1 MLRDFA
7 QVRARTLDPI
17 PHLSF
22 YQLLT
27 ILDRGVR
34 NARFLDELLTNER
47 KDEMNKRI
55 TKLWMGTPA
64 VLLAGLAG
72 LANGAAVPDSEQVAK
87 LLSEA
92 KTMAF
97 QLKEDAVAMEGF
109 TRMNVSWESH
119 AVAINQI
126 KDHVNAL
133 VKQETKLKDA
143 KNAASPWQKTAIDRI
158 VPYLDE
164 LEGYTSA
171 VIERIND
178 QPKRLFTDEY
188 KDFLEAN
195 ADYATDLAAMI
206 GDFVDYGKTRD
217 RLERLS
223 NKLEI
228 SKR

>member
-1 MLRDFA
+1 
-7 QVRARTLDPI
+7 
-17 PHLSF
+17 
-22 YQLLT
+22 
-27 ILDRGVR
+27 
-34 NARFLDELLTNER
+34 
-47 KDEMNKRI
+47 MNKRK
-55 TKLWMGTPA
+55 TRLWMGTP
-64 VLLAGLAG
+64 VILLAGWT
-72 LANGAAVPDSEQVAK
+72 GAANAAVVPDSEHVAK

-119 AVAINQI
+119 AVAINLI

-133 VKQETKLKDA
+133 EKQETKLKDA
-143 KNAASPWQKTAIDRI
+143 KDAASPWQKTAINRI

-178 QPKRLFTDEY
+178 QPKRLFTDDY

-195 ADYATDLAAMI
+195 AD
-206 GDFVDYGKTRD
+206 
-217 RLERLS
+217 
-223 NKLEI
+223 
-228 SKR
+228 

>member
-1 MLRDFA
+1 
-7 QVRARTLDPI
+7 
-17 PHLSF
+17 
-22 YQLLT
+22 
-27 ILDRGVR
+27 
-34 NARFLDELLTNER
+34 
-47 KDEMNKRI
+47 MNKHINRW
-55 TKLWMGTPA
+55 LGAPA
-64 VLLAGLAG
+64 ILLAGWAG
-72 LANGAAVPDSEQVAK
+72 VANAAVVPDSEHIAK
-87 LLSEA
+87 LLAEA

-126 KDHVNAL
+126 REHVNAL
-133 VKQETKLKDA
+133 EKHEAKLKDA
-143 KNAASPWQKTAIDRI
+143 RSAAAPWQRTAIDRI

-171 VIERIND
+171 IVERIND

-188 KDFLEAN
+188 KDFLQAN

-206 GDFVDYGKTRD
+206 GDFVDYGKARD
-217 RLERLS
+217 RVERLS

-228 SKR
+228 PKR

>member
-1 MLRDFA
+1 
-7 QVRARTLDPI
+7 
-17 PHLSF
+17 
-22 YQLLT
+22 
-27 ILDRGVR
+27 
-34 NARFLDELLTNER
+34 
-47 KDEMNKRI
+47 MNKR
-55 TKLWMGTPA
+55 TLKLWMGTPA
-64 VLLAGLAG
+64 VLLAGWAG
-72 LANGAAVPDSEQVAK
+72 TANAVAVPDSEHVAK

-126 KDHVNAL
+126 REHVNAL
-133 VKQETKLKDA
+133 EKQEAKLKDA
-143 KNAASPWQKTAIDRI
+143 RTEAAPWQKTAIDRI

-171 VIERIND
+171 VVERLTD

-195 ADYATDLAAMI
+195 ADYATDLAGMI
-206 GDFVDYGKTRD
+206 ADFVDYGKTRD
-217 RLERLS
+217 RMERLG

-228 SKR
+228 PRR

>member
-1 MLRDFA
+1 L
-7 QVRARTLDPI
+7 I
-17 PHLSF
+17 
-22 YQLLT
+22 
-27 ILDRGVR
+27 
-34 NARFLDELLTNER
+34 NER
-47 KDEMNKRI
+47 KNEMNKRI
-55 TKLWMGTPA
+55 TKLWMGPII
-64 VLLAGLAG
+64 LLAGLG
-72 LANGAAVPDSEQVAK
+72 GPANAAAVSDSENVAK

-119 AVAINQI
+119 AAAINEI

-133 VKQETKLKDA
+133 EKHEAKLKDA
-143 KNAASPWQKTAIDRI
+143 KGAASPWQKTAIDRI

-171 VIERIND
+171 IIERINS

-195 ADYATDLAAMI
+195 ADYATDLAGMI
-206 GDFVDYGKTRD
+206 ADFVDYGKTRD
-217 RLERLS
+217 RMERLG

-228 SKR
+228 PRR